1 MLVKNW
7 MTENAVTVKP
17 NTSMQ
22 DAIQLMGKYQIRIL
36 PVMKN
41 KTIAGVVTDSDIKR
55 ASASDATSLEVHEM
69 LYLLSKLKIKDIMN
83 KKPLTVAF
91 DATIDEAAEAMA
103 LHKVNGVP
111 VVDYKD
117 RLVGVITQT
126 DISKALISLTGS
138 DQKGLQFA
146 LLIKDRPGSIKE
158 LTDIIREF
166 GGRLRSILTSYDR
179 APEGYRN
186 LFVRAFAIKR
196 ERLNELKNKLAER
209 AKLLYVIDHREN
221 KREIY

>member
-1 MLVKNW
+1 
-7 MTENAVTVKP
+7 
-17 NTSMQ
+17 
-22 DAIQLMGKYQIRIL
+22 
-36 PVMKN
+36 
-41 KTIAGVVTDSDIKR
+41 
-55 ASASDATSLEVHEM
+55 
-69 LYLLSKLKIKDIMN
+69 
-83 KKPLTVAF
+83 VAF

-196 ERLNELKNKLAER
+196 ERLDELKNKLAER
-209 AKLLYVIDHREN
+209 ATLLYLIDHREN